1 MSSSCEE
8 DKHEGGKGQDPLVK
22 GNQVNQGGGIQPGGD
37 LLGKVGQE
45 TTPGKGD
52 DKKEAVSS
60 GESEKGRVGIS
71 PVLNIRIQSGVFRN

>member
-1 MSSSCEE
+1 MSSSGEE
-8 DKHEGGKGQDPLVK
+8 DKYEGGKGQDPLVK

-71 PVLNIRIQSGVFRN
+71 PAKY